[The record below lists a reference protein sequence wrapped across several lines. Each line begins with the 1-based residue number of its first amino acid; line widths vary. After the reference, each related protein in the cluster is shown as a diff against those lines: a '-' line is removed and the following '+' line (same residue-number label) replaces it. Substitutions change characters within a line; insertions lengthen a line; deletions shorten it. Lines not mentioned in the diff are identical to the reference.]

1 MSVFL
6 LVTGAVAL
14 VKGMGLVDTGHLE
27 DGLIVGAAGVALM
40 WLGAAVE
47 KRWVR

>member
-27 DGLIVGAAGVALM
+27 DGLIIGVVGLAVMG
-40 WLGAAVE
+40 LGAAVE
-47 KRWVR
+47 KRWV